1 MSMDMKKMLAIAA
14 VMAMMTMTSCG
25 ESSQSDSI
33 VTTSSAASHAEAVS
47 EVSNSD
53 VSSSDETTTTTT
65 VTSDTSSDTVSETT
79 TTTASSETTTTNSEA
94 SDKFKKNS
102 DGRYEYLVAGRYTIA
117 CKTNIYD
124 YVFSAGKYDNFID
137 LTRMSK
143 DIGFEQAARLSTG
156 QVDPNMAVGFKYYK
170 NGEKKY
176 GIGFDRPNSEYREGM
191 FSEDYDKNHGNGK
204 DYTIHFVND
213 NHSNNYWTGSPDLK
227 SNELRTSLSFDQIV
241 LAVKGME
248 EAVAGNESDD
258 WIIAAGITKPKGYSH
273 YYIYY

>member
-65 VTSDTSSDTVSETT
+65 VTSDTSSDTVSE

-191 FSEDYDKNHGNGK
+191 FSEDYDENHGNGK

-227 SNELRTSLSFDQIV
+227 SNVLRTSLSFDQIV

>member
-1 MSMDMKKMLAIAA
+1 MKIRRTLSAITAIVMISMTA
-14 VMAMMTMTSCG
+14 CG
-25 ESSQSDSI
+25 ESESAGTASKIETNSSSTVSSQSYE
-33 VTTSSAASHAEAVS
+33 SSASDQKAD
-47 EVSNSD
+47 SNA
-53 VSSSDETTTTTT
+53 
-65 VTSDTSSDTVSETT
+65 VTSLSSGQPKETQQQTSATDSK
-79 TTTASSETTTTNSEA
+79 SSESV
-94 SDKFKKNS
+94 KKNS

-191 FSEDYDKNHGNGK
+191 FSEDYDENHGNGK

-227 SNELRTSLSFDQIV
+227 SNVLRTSLSFDQIV

>member
-1 MSMDMKKMLAIAA
+1 MSMDVKKMLAIAA

-33 VTTSSAASHAEAVS
+33 VTTSSASSHTEAVS

-79 TTTASSETTTTNSEA
+79 TASSETTTTNSEA
-94 SDKFKKNS
+94 SDKVKKNS

-143 DIGFEQAARLSTG
+143 DIGFEQAARLTTG
-156 QVDPNMAVGFKYYK
+156 KVDPNMAVAFRYSE
-170 NGEKKY
+170 NGAKKF
-176 GIGFDRPNSEYREGM
+176 GIGFDHENSSYREGM
-191 FSEDYDKNHGNGK
+191 FTEDYDKNHGTGSG
-204 DYTIHFVND
+204 YTIHFKND
-213 NHSNNYWTGSPDLK
+213 DHSNNYWTGSVELK
-227 SNELRTSLSFDQIV
+227 TKNVLRTSLSFDQIV
-241 LAVKGME
+241 LIVKGME

-258 WIIAAGITKPKGYSH
+258 WIIASGITKPKGYSH
-273 YYIYY
+273 FYIYY

>member
-1 MSMDMKKMLAIAA
+1 MDVKKMLAIAA

-33 VTTSSAASHAEAVS
+33 VTTSSASSHTEAVS

-94 SDKFKKNS
+94 SDKVKKNS

-143 DIGFEQAARLSTG
+143 DIGFEQAARLTTG
-156 QVDPNMAVGFKYYK
+156 EVDPNMAVAFRYSE
-170 NGEKKY
+170 NGAKKF
-176 GIGFDRPNSEYREGM
+176 GIGFDHENSSYREGM
-191 FSEDYDKNHGNGK
+191 FTEDYDKNRGTGSG
-204 DYTIHFVND
+204 YTIHFKND
-213 NHSNNYWTGSPDLK
+213 DHSNNYWTGSVELK
-227 SNELRTSLSFDQIV
+227 NKNVLRTSLSFDQIV
-241 LAVKGME
+241 LIVKGME

-258 WIIAAGITKPKGYSH
+258 WIIASGITKPQGYSH
-273 YYIYY
+273 FYIYY